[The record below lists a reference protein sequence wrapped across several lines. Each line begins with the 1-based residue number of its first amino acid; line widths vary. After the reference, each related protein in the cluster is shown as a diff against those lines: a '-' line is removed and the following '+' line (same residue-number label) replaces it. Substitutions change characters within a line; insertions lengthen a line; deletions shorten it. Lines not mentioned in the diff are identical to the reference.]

1 MLRRQL
7 SFPLVMIIAV
17 AVVLAF
23 VLAWPSLFVLAGTLV
38 IVLVGVLGGLWAAD
52 KLFGDQRRRR

>member
-38 IVLVGVLGGLWAAD
+38 IVLVAVLGGLWAAD